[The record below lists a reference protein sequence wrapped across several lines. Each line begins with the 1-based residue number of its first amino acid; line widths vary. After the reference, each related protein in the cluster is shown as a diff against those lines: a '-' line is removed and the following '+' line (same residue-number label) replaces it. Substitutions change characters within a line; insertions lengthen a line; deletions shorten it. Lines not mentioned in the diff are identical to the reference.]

1 MVKNEVIFKGG
12 LGNQLFCL
20 FQSYKISLNSKNK
33 VFLNLTNYPITKNS
47 HRPFNLDILYPKLFE
62 EFEISSSIISKI
74 LYFYL
79 RIIEK
84 FFVSNSPDRLPGDK
98 ILKINYLPQRF
109 AYSGYFQKITNS
121 ELDRKCLALIK
132 KKISPYLLDERCDNL
147 AIHIRRGDYLSAVHS
162 MHGTIDE
169 KFLIKESENQFQ
181 KQDFN
186 GITIF
191 SDSPELINLDC
202 FKNLNKNITID
213 KGGDPV
219 MVFKRM
225 ASHKGLIASNSTFSL
240 WAGILG
246 EIKNFSIPYYWM
258 KNIKSSIIGLED
270 INRYEC
276 DF

>member
-1 MVKNEVIFKGG
+1 MQKGLDKLSVKIY
-12 LGNQLFCL
+12 LFDDL
-20 FQSYKISLNSKNK
+20 
-33 VFLNLTNYPITKNS
+33 
-47 HRPFNLDILYPKLFE
+47 
-62 EFEISSSIISKI
+62 IISRKENYDKFEQFDEYLKFDGGSK
-74 LYFYL
+74 LYQHL
-79 RIIEK
+79 RM
-84 FFVSNSPDRLPGDK
+84 F
-98 ILKINYLPQRF
+98 
-109 AYSGYFQKITNS
+109 T
-121 ELDRKCLALIK
+121 
-132 KKISPYLLDERCDNL
+132 
-147 AIHIRRGDYLSAVHS
+147 
-162 MHGTIDE
+162 E

-181 KQDFN
+181 KHDFN

-258 KNIKSSIIGLED
+258 KNVKSSIIGLEEID
-270 INRYEC
+270 RYEC
-276 DF
+276 EL

>member
-1 MVKNEVIFKGG
+1 MHQIIFKGG

-20 FQSYKISLNSKNK
+20 FYAYKILNKYNTRVSLNLSNYSFSSRNDRS
-33 VFLNLTNYPITKNS
+33 FLVE
-47 HRPFNLDILYPKLFE
+47 RLYPPLFE
-62 EFEISSSIISKI
+62 EFTKKSSNFSKLLFLYARI
-74 LYFYL
+74 LEKYFF
-79 RIIEK
+79 RSKPE
-84 FFVSNSPDRLPGDK
+84 RLPGDK
-98 ILKINYLPQRF
+98 CFKINYYPNKF
-109 AYSGYFQKITNS
+109 IHSGYFQRITNS
-121 ELDRKCLALIK
+121 TLDRKCLGLFK
-132 KKISPYLLDERCDNL
+132 KKLSPYLLSEKSDNL
-147 AIHIRRGDYLSAVHS
+147 AIHIRRGDYLSPIHS

-225 ASHKGLIASNSTFSL
+225 ATHKGLIASNSTFSL

-246 EIKNFSIPYYWM
+246 GIKNFSIPYYWM
-258 KNIKSSIIGLED
+258 KNVKSSIIGLEN
-270 INRYEC
+270 IPRYKCEI
-276 DF
+276 